1 MPLRPPQDYQKV
13 RLALAAILRNRRF
26 QANAKRLAGRDYV
39 NLGCGPFLTP
49 GYVNL
54 DYRWVPG
61 IDVVWDLKRALPFP
75 DNRFQGAFCE
85 HCLEHFDESELLD
98 VLKDIHRVL
107 RPGGR
112 VRLVVPSLEIHA
124 RNYLAARAQSDSPA
138 PAREMNRVFYDGHR
152 TMRHSHWI
160 NDGHHFIHDFPSLAA
175 ALQATG
181 FTAITHASFQVGRD
195 PRLLI
200 DQAAREHESLYVEAE
215 KP

>member
-1 MPLRPPQDYQKV
+1 MPLRALQDYQKV
-13 RLALAAILRNRRF
+13 RLAFAALLRNRRF
-26 QANAKRLAGRDYV
+26 QATPSRLAGREYV

-75 DNRFQGAFCE
+75 THRFQGAFCE
-85 HCLEHFDESELLD
+85 HCLEHFDEAELLD
-98 VLKDIHRVL
+98 VLREIHRVL

-124 RNYLAARAQSDSPA
+124 RSYLAARAASASPG

-152 TMRHSHWI
+152 TMRRTHWI

-175 ALQATG
+175 ALETVG
-181 FTAITHASFQVGRD
+181 FTAIEEARFGEGRD
-195 PRLLI
+195 ARLLV
-200 DQAAREHESLYVEAE
+200 DQASRQSESLYVEAMN
-215 KP
+215 P

>member
-1 MPLRPPQDYQKV
+1 MPLRALQDYQKV
-13 RLALAAILRNRRF
+13 RIAIAALLRNRGF
-26 QANAKRLAGRDYV
+26 QARPSKLAGREYV

-75 DNRFQGAFCE
+75 DAKFQGAFCE
-85 HCLEHFDESELLD
+85 HCLEHFDESELLE
-98 VLKDIHRVL
+98 VLREIRRVL

-124 RNYLAARAQSDSPA
+124 RSYLAARAASDSPD
-138 PAREMNRVFYDGHR
+138 PARRINRVFYDGHR
-152 TMRHSHWI
+152 TMRHTHWI

-175 ALQATG
+175 ALQAAG
-181 FTAITHASFQVGRD
+181 FTAIEQAKFRVGRD
-195 PRLLI
+195 ERLLI
-200 DQAAREHESLYVEAE
+200 DQAARESESLYVEAVN
-215 KP
+215 P